1 MNLQKLSPWNW
12 FKSEANHES
21 PAASSAPE
29 RPLPPAMQLHQELD
43 RWMDETLARFGL
55 PSLGGGLTEMPT
67 LLRPSIDISEG
78 EAAYRISIEVPGVD
92 EKDIKLTLDEGRLI
106 IEGEKRQEQVEE
118 EDRYRRVERSYGSF
132 CRVLD
137 LPEDAKAE
145 AIQASFAKG
154 VLTITVP
161 RDGSRPSRRR
171 QIPIQ

>member
-1 MNLQKLSPWNW
+1 MNLQKFSPWNW
-12 FKSEANHES
+12 FKSESRGE
-21 PAASSAPE
+21 APE
-29 RPLPPAMQLHQELD
+29 RPLLPAMQLHQELD
-43 RWMDETLARFGL
+43 RWMDETLSRFGL
-55 PSLGGGLTEMPT
+55 PSLGSGFTEMPT

-78 EAAYRISIEVPGVD
+78 DAAYRISIEVPGVD

-106 IEGEKRQEQVEE
+106 IEGEKRREQVEE

-145 AIQASFAKG
+145 EIQASFAKG
-154 VLTITVP
+154 GLTITVP
-161 RDGSRPSRRR
+161 RDDSRPSRRR